1 MPGPSKQ
8 LGKAVSRRIGSS
20 VGLGGVAG
28 GAAYALWGAV
38 LGGVARTDIALG
50 AGLGVASLLA
60 VFGESLFKHL
70 SAILRARGAAGS
82 ATSLADAQARV
93 TVIQAKSHAQTQK
106 HLYRTGTKRAKTAQ
120 DVEKLIRL
128 FQDPGSGPADG
139 GRRPLRRQDHAWRR
153 QELSNAAGTV

>member
-1 MPGPSKQ
+1 M
-8 LGKAVSRRIGSS
+8 GSS

-28 GAAYALWGAV
+28 GAAYALGGAA

-70 SAILRARGAAGS
+70 PAILRARGAAKS
-82 ATSLADAQARV
+82 AISLTAAQARV
-93 TVIQAKSHAQTQK
+93 TVIQAKSHAQTEK
-106 HLYRTGTKRAKTAQ
+106 HLYRTGTKKAKTAQ

-128 FQDPGSGPADG
+128 FQEPGSGPAD
-139 GRRPLRRQDHAWRR
+139 RDRSPLR
-153 QELSNAAGTV
+153 